1 MSAQVKDSHKDVPI
15 QDIVPSESTSA
26 RVLSSDDALVADL
39 IKEQPTEAQ
48 LAQLKII
55 GAKRPDLLAFP
66 EEVLAQNGKKYR
78 FGWLSKGK
86 NLQVS
91 LRTYGWVLCNRGN
104 SSFIKPHRFGTHGG
118 VEQAGMLLAF
128 MPEEQ
133 YVELFEAAPGR
144 QSANRVRHLTKG
156 IFENQDKD
164 APISFYKPEE
174 KDED

>member
-1 MSAQVKDSHKDVPI
+1 MSATLKDSQKDVRI
-15 QDIVPSESTSA
+15 QDIAPSESASA

-48 LAQLKII
+48 LAQIKVS
-55 GAKRPDLLAFP
+55 GSRVPNLLEFP

-78 FGWLSKGK
+78 YGWLSKGK

-91 LRTYGWVLCNRGN
+91 LRSYGWVLCNRGN

-133 YVELFEAAPGR
+133 YMDLFEKGPGR
-144 QSANRVRHLTKG
+144 RSADRVKHLTKD
-156 IFENQDKD
+156 IFTQQDKD